1 MATRSITP
9 ASSIWSARTGA
20 ISTSFRRAW
29 RSSGSPRLSG
39 FISIARTARS
49 ESGWRS
55 EIRYELSTEG
65 NAMRNNRSSA
75 PSERDAVAGNG
86 LLDRRLLLSAG
97 AAAAALGGA
106 LPSKAGELPIE
117 PWMKLPGSGF
127 VGYGQPSKFES
138 KVARTFASLPGT
150 TGTGAARTPLHLLD
164 GMITPNGVHFERSH
178 SGIPDINPD
187 THRLL
192 IHGLVKRP
200 LIFTLESLERYPR
213 ESRIAFLECGG
224 NGQLLYQK
232 EPAPVG
238 VQAIHG
244 LVSCAE
250 WTGVK
255 LSVLLQEAGVD
266 PKAQWLLAEGADAAG
281 MSRSIP
287 LAKAMDDAMIAL
299 YQNGERVRPSNGYPM
314 RLLLPGYEGNMNVKW
329 LRRIKVTEGPTMT
342 KDETSKYTIL
352 ERDGKA
358 LQFVFPMEAKSV
370 ITQPSPGLAMKG
382 AGLYEISGLAWSG
395 YGKVAKVEV
404 SADGGKSWA
413 EAALAPPVLSRAL
426 TRFRLPW
433 RWDGGPALLQSRATD
448 DTGYVQPTRANLLA
462 RRGPNGV
469 FHFNGIV
476 NWGVAPT
483 GELKHAYA

>member
-1 MATRSITP
+1 M
-9 ASSIWSARTGA
+9 
-20 ISTSFRRAW
+20 F
-29 RSSGSPRLSG
+29 L
-39 FISIARTARS
+39 TA
-49 ESGWRS
+49 G
-55 EIRYELSTEG
+55 T
-65 NAMRNNRSSA
+65 
-75 PSERDAVAGNG
+75 
-86 LLDRRLLLSAG
+86 
-97 AAAAALGGA
+97 AAAAAVAGAA
-106 LPSKAGELPIE
+106 LPDPAVAAGFPVE
-117 PWMKLPGSGF
+117 PWMKLPGAGF
-127 VGYGQPSKFES
+127 AGYGQPSKFES

-150 TGTGAARTPLHLLD
+150 TGTGASRTPHHLLD

-192 IHGLVKRP
+192 IHGLVKHP

-266 PKAQWLLAEGADAAG
+266 PKAKWILAEGADAAG

-287 LAKAMDDAMIAL
+287 LAKAMDDALIAL

-329 LRRIKVTEGPTMT
+329 LRRIKLTEGPTMT
-342 KDETSKYTIL
+342 KDETSKYTIIL
-352 ERDGKA
+352 PDGKSSN
-358 LQFVFPMEAKSV
+358 LCS
-370 ITQPSPGLAMKG
+370 LRKG
-382 AGLYEISGLAWSG
+382 
-395 YGKVAKVEV
+395 
-404 SADGGKSWA
+404 
-413 EAALAPPVLSRAL
+413 SR
-426 TRFRLPW
+426 
-433 RWDGGPALLQSRATD
+433 
-448 DTGYVQPTRANLLA
+448 
-462 RRGPNGV
+462 
-469 FHFNGIV
+469 
-476 NWGVAPT
+476 
-483 GELKHAYA
+483 